1 MNKIFSLL
9 IIVALLIVHSSNAD
23 AKTYKWKDE
32 KGKTHFTDNP
42 LKIPEKY
49 REKTGATGSSK
60 NTRIR
65 KKVLKPDSISDSK
78 PQLEP
83 QVLKKEQKVKIHN
96 LEGAWRGW
104 GGVVLE
110 RDFGRTYTGT
120 YKDTYGT
127 DVGSI
132 RLEMILNFKGEYTGE
147 WWEGEAR
154 IGELKFK
161 VSDDGGAI
169 RGTWCALDSS
179 EIKPGEPS
187 CAKPSSFS
195 WTRAK

>member
-1 MNKIFSLL
+1 MGL
-9 IIVALLIVHSSNAD
+9 VIVHSSNAD

-49 REKTGATGSSK
+49 RKKAGATGSYK
-60 NTRIR
+60 KTKIR
-65 KKVLKPDSISDSK
+65 KKVVKPDSISDSK
-78 PQLEP
+78 RKPEP
-83 QVLKKEQKVKIHN
+83 LILKKEKKVKIHN

-104 GGVVLE
+104 GGVELK
-110 RDFGRTYTGT
+110 RDFGDTYTGT
-120 YKDTYGT
+120 YKDTFGT
-127 DVGSI
+127 DVGRI
-132 RLEMILNFKGEYTGE
+132 RLEMVFDFKGEFTGE

-179 EIKPGEPS
+179 EINPGKPSCEKPGR
-187 CAKPSSFS
+187 FS
-195 WTRAK
+195 WTRKK